1 MNTGEQAVTSN
12 NGLLT
17 TLAFQIGRHSPP
29 QYALEGAVAYCGS
42 TIQWLRDNL
51 QIIPDV
57 ASSEKYALEAADN
70 GGVYFVS
77 LYFLFYVYHFSLFI
91 MSYYPIHYM
100 IRFLLFRDCLLLTG
114 MTVRVVSLLV

>member
-1 MNTGEQAVTSN
+1 MNTGEQAVSSD

-17 TLAFQIGRHSPP
+17 TVAFQIGRHSPP
-29 QYALEGAVAYCGS
+29 LYALEGAVAYCGS

-57 ASSEKYALEAADN
+57 ATSEKYALESADN

-77 LYFLFYVYHFSLFI
+77 PSFFYFMRMYFI
-91 MSYYPIHYM
+91 SQI
-100 IRFLLFRDCLLLTG
+100 F
-114 MTVRVVSLLV
+114 V